1 MYHNVIT
8 SREGKAHQA
17 SPHTRSHTH
26 TGEEGHGDFSGSCYT
41 WLASPR
47 LRGDS
52 VCHEDRG
59 KIWSA
64 ICFNNSL
71 FLTS

>member
-1 MYHNVIT
+1 MSLPLEKGRPTKHRLT
-8 SREGKAHQA
+8 LAL
-17 SPHTRSHTH
+17 TH
-26 TGEEGHGDFSGSCYT
+26 TQGEEGRGDFSGSCYT
-41 WLASPR
+41 QLASPR